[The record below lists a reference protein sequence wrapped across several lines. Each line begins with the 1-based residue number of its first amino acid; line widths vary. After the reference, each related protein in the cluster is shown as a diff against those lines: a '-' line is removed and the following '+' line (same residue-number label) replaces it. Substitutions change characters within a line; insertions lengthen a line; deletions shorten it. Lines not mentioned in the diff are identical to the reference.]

1 MQTDA
6 ITVLPANSAASGPQV
21 RWPGGMGV
29 FAVVGT
35 WGSATVTLQFV
46 GPDGVTLIT
55 AGTSTTLTANGA
67 GMFYLPAGKIQATVT
82 GATGTTSL
90 MASATPMPQQ
100 IS

>member
-1 MQTDA
+1 MQTDP
-6 ITVLPANSAASGPQV
+6 ISLLPANSAASGAQV

-35 WGSATVTLQFV
+35 WGGATVTLQFV
-46 GPDGVTLIT
+46 GPDGATLIA

-82 GATGTTSL
+82 GAGVTTSL
-90 MASATPMPQQ
+90 IATATPMPQQ